1 MLGLAP
7 LSNEERD
14 EAVESVNGREEKK
27 KEENVN
33 GREEKKEE
41 ENVNEREEKTVE
53 CVEKV
58 CMNLTQGY
66 WDDAMALLE

>member
-14 EAVESVNGREEKK
+14 EVVESVNGT
-27 KEENVN
+27 EENVN
-33 GREEKKEE
+33 GMEEKRKES
-41 ENVNEREEKTVE
+41 VNEREEKTVE

-58 CMNLTQGY
+58 CLNLTQGY
-66 WDDAMALLE
+66 WDDAMVLLE

>member
-7 LSNEERD
+7 LSSEERD
-14 EAVESVNGREEKK
+14 EAVESVKGTEEKK
-27 KEENVN
+27 KEESVK
-33 GREEKKEE
+33 GTEEKK
-41 ENVNEREEKTVE
+41 EEKTVE

-58 CMNLTQGY
+58 CLNLTQGY

>member
-7 LSNEERD
+7 LSSEERD
-14 EAVESVNGREEKK
+14 EAVENVNGM
-27 KEENVN
+27 EENVN

-58 CMNLTQGY
+58 CLNLTQGY

>member
-7 LSNEERD
+7 LSSEERD
-14 EAVESVNGREEKK
+14 EAVESVKGMEEKEKEESVKGTEEKK
-27 KEENVN
+27 
-33 GREEKKEE
+33 
-41 ENVNEREEKTVE
+41 EKTVE

-58 CMNLTQGY
+58 CLNLTQGY

>member
-7 LSNEERD
+7 LSTEERD
-14 EAVESVNGREEKK
+14 EAVESVNGAEEK
-27 KEENVN
+27 
-33 GREEKKEE
+33 EKKE
-41 ENVNEREEKTVE
+41 EEKTVE

-58 CMNLTQGY
+58 CLNLTQGY